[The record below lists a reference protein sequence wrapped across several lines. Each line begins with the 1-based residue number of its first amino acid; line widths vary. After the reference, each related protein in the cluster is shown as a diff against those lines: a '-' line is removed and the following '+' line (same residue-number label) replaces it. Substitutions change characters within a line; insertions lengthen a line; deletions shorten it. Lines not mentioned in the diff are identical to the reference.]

1 MYDKICK
8 WACHPQPQSSQ
19 PITTPSNS
27 HVQVGL
33 PDPQLLQKHT
43 TGKSDITRGRPAD
56 ETSDDEIN
64 DEEKIDEKM
73 KAKLRIG
80 RYGYHML
87 P

>member
-1 MYDKICK
+1 M
-8 WACHPQPQSSQ
+8 
-19 PITTPSNS
+19 
-27 HVQVGL
+27 QVGL
-33 PDPQLLQKHT
+33 SSST
-43 TGKSDITRGRPAD
+43 TIESTDYNTVEFPCSSRTTRSSAFTKTHHWKVGKKDITRGRPAD